1 MLRNVIRSTA
11 MSAAVIAALGAGVA
25 AKAETLADALVGA
38 YETSGLLDQQRALLR
53 VADED
58 VAQSVAALRPILSW
72 AYSAQY
78 TNPQGFQQDSINS
91 NLQLTAD
98 LVLWNAGR
106 RLLTIES
113 QKELVLATRQGLVS
127 AEQSI
132 LLRAVEAFMSV
143 RRDVEILSLR
153 QNNVRLITQE
163 LRAARDRF
171 EVGEVTRTD
180 VAQAE
185 ARLASARAELALASG
200 NVDIAREEYL
210 AVIGRLP
217 GQLVAP
223 RGLPQTASSE
233 DEAKQVAQR
242 GHPDLQ
248 QAQLEVRVA
257 DLNVRVARAAM
268 QPTLSAQGT
277 ATWDD
282 ETFNGTETLSL
293 NFGGPIY
300 RGGELTSLVRQAQQR
315 AVASRANVHIVSEQ
329 IIQGVGNAFA
339 QLRSASANREAVAR
353 QISAAQVAFEGVRE
367 EATLGART
375 TLDVLN
381 AEQELLDARAS
392 AVSAATQETVAAY
405 TVLSSMGLLTADH
418 LNLNVQAYDPAAY
431 YNAVKNAPTFTS
443 RQGRQLDKVLRALN
457 KD

>member
-1 MLRNVIRSTA
+1 
-11 MSAAVIAALGAGVA
+11 MSATVIAAMGAA
-25 AKAETLADALVGA
+25 AVVKAETLADALVGA

-58 VAQSVAALRPILSW
+58 VAQSVAALRPIINW
-72 AYSAQY
+72 VYSTRY
-78 TNPQGFQQDSINS
+78 TNPQPFMQDSINS
-91 NLQLTAD
+91 TIQLTAE
-98 LVLWNAGR
+98 LVLWDSGR
-106 RLLTIES
+106 RQLGIES
-113 QKELVLATRQGLVS
+113 RKELVLATRQGLVS
-127 AEQSI
+127 TEQSI
-132 LLRAVEAFMSV
+132 LLRAVEAFMNV
-143 RRDVEILSLR
+143 RRDSEILALR

-185 ARLASARAELALASG
+185 ARLASARAELALARG
-200 NVDIAREEYL
+200 NLDIAREEYL
-210 AVIGRLP
+210 TAVGRLP
-217 GQLVAP
+217 GRLVPP

-233 DEAKQVAQR
+233 AEAKRVALT

-248 QAQLEVRVA
+248 QAQHEVSAA
-257 DLNVRVARAAM
+257 DLNIGVAKAALL
-268 QPTLSAQGT
+268 PTLSAQGT
-277 ATWDD
+277 ATWDENRNGD
-282 ETFNGTETLSL
+282 ETLTL

-300 RGGELTSLVRQAQQR
+300 RGGELSSLVRQAQQR
-315 AVASRANVHIVSEQ
+315 AVAARANVHIVSDQ
-329 IIQGVGNAFA
+329 VSQNVGNAFA
-339 QLRSASANREAVAR
+339 QLRSASANRQAVAR
-353 QISAAQVAFEGVRE
+353 QIRAAQVAFEGVRE

-443 RQGRQLDKVLRALN
+443 RQGQQLDKVLRALN
-457 KD
+457 RD